1 MKSILITGGAG
12 DLAQT
17 FKEIYK
23 DDFIFFLPS
32 RKEMDVT
39 NQSSI
44 EDYLSDK
51 DIDILINNAGCIHPK
66 RILECDSDLWIN
78 DINVNLIGTFLASKS
93 VLSKNADA
101 IVINISSTA
110 AYNSYPD
117 WSSYCASKAAVVTL
131 TKCLANDGFNSYCLC
146 PGGFD
151 TKFRDYF
158 QLNNDNL
165 MGTDEIATL
174 ILKTIEG
181 KYNTGDILFIRK
193 DKLLVNPDMQ
203 QFS

>member
-174 ILKTIEG
+174 ILNTIEG

>member
-174 ILKTIEG
+174 ILNTIEG

-193 DKLLVNPDMQ
+193 DKLLVNPDIQ